1 MDKITVIL
9 NVVNTGEFVNI
20 YAEKLAIFFKCEYI
34 AVRIYARRVNL
45 VKTYKLVSDLIGR
58 IAEHKHDLF
67 RSHSYTLETDRKSVS

>member
-20 YAEKLAIFFKCEYI
+20 YAEKLAVFFKCEYI

-45 VKTYKLVSDLIGR
+45 DVYKRQLYACLFCMDIFPRKQFCRSRSAVK
-58 IAEHKHDLF
+58 
-67 RSHSYTLETDRKSVS
+67 